1 MYGVCSLTVLC
12 LSSAQRPSHS
22 QCDERPR
29 TDETWLRRSAHDERP
44 VHERMD
50 RAVIGVAPG
59 LRGGQ
64 LAGLPGSDRPRVEAV
79 PVVGGGR
86 VSGAVV
92 VRDADGGAV
101 TDRER
106 GGAESE
112 VVDLDRAA
120 LRRRAAA

>member
-1 MYGVCSLTVLC
+1 MYGVCSLTALC
-12 LSSAQRPSHS
+12 SSLAQRPSIRS
-22 QCDERPR
+22 VTSDRAPTGLGR
-29 TDETWLRRSAHDERP
+29 AKSAHDERP

-50 RAVIGVAPG
+50 RAVVRVSPG
-59 LRGGQ
+59 LRGSQ

-86 VSGAVV
+86 MSGAVV

-120 LRRRAAA
+120 LRRCAAA